1 MINNKKPMIMCA
13 VTDDLVDTIS
23 AGNIVRELGIIIDG
37 GGGGKPHLATAGGNN
52 IDKLEEALEKGKG
65 IIEELIN

>member
-1 MINNKKPMIMCA
+1 MCA
-13 VTDDLVDTIS
+13 LTDDLVEKMS

-52 IDKLEEALEKGKG
+52 VGKLEEALEKGKK
-65 IIEELIN
+65 IIEKLIN